1 MNDPLGILNID
12 GINTKNELNKIYF
25 YQYLGII
32 SLKNGN
38 YSISTYFFL
47 KCFNLI
53 SIKYY
58 PGICSRTPLACSV
71 PTLHQGIDDY
81 Q

>member
-12 GINTKNELNKIYF
+12 GINAKNELNKIYF

-38 YSISTYFFL
+38 YSISTYFFFEMFQ
-47 KCFNLI
+47 FNI
-53 SIKYY
+53 NKKFK
-58 PGICSRTPLACSV
+58 
-71 PTLHQGIDDY
+71 
-81 Q
+81 